1 LSVRVFYDNTNFRL
15 KRSGKIRAFV
25 SEIILAENRNCE
37 KLAYIFTTD
46 EDLKK
51 INVQFLNHN
60 YFTDVITFDYSEDP
74 VINGEVYMSIDRIRE
89 NARAYSVKIEDEILR
104 VMFHGVLHL
113 TGYNDISEVEKKVMR
128 AREDYWLAKFRS
140 YSDGKKV

>member
-1 LSVRVFYDNTNFRL
+1 LSVKVFYDNTNFRL
-15 KRSGKIRAFV
+15 KGSVKIRAFV
-25 SEIILAENRNCE
+25 REIIIAENRICE

-46 EDLKK
+46 EDLKN

-60 YFTDVITFDYSEDP
+60 YFTDVITFDYSEDSG
-74 VINGEVYMSIDRIRE
+74 INGEIYMSIDRIRE
-89 NARAYSVKIEDEILR
+89 NAVTYNVKTEDEILR

-113 TGYNDISEVEKKVMR
+113 TGYNDISEEEKKVMR
-128 AREDYWLAKFRS
+128 AREDYWLAKFRN

>member
-89 NARAYSVKIEDEILR
+89 NAKAYSVKIEDEILR